1 MIANNF
7 FLLIMIYFPVL
18 YREVLSFSVWRGNRH
33 MLFLRSVQPSRNIV
47 VSVEAVLFVGRSLG
61 VRIKDTLVLGTLRL
75 SH

>member
-7 FLLIMIYFPVL
+7 LLLIMIYFPVL
-18 YREVLSFSVWRGNRH
+18 YRVLSFPVWRGNRH
-33 MLFLRSVQPSRNIV
+33 AFLRSVQPSRNIV

-61 VRIKDTLVLGTLRL
+61 VRINDTLVLGTLRL

>member
-1 MIANNF
+1 
-7 FLLIMIYFPVL
+7 
-18 YREVLSFSVWRGNRH
+18 